1 MNSAEQTS
9 DRAPRIAWWILGAIA
24 IVTVVVIRIRL
35 LNLPL
40 ERDEGE
46 YAYAGQ
52 LMLQGIPPYQL
63 AYNMKFPGTYAAYA
77 LLMSIFG
84 QTIAGVHLGLLL
96 VNAATIV
103 FIFLL
108 GRRLFSSTAGL
119 AAASA
124 FAVLSV
130 MPQVLGTAAHAT
142 HFVVLPVLAGLS
154 LLLRSEDRQSLPA
167 LFCSGILFGV
177 GLLMKQPA
185 IFFLV
190 FGAAY
195 LVFRN
200 LRAHRGRRNIFN
212 HTTVFMSGAAVPILL
227 TFALLWW
234 SGVFGKFWFWTID
247 YARQYGSQISAA
259 EGMRIF
265 LDQFPAVI
273 GTAWPLW
280 IIAALGLLAAG
291 LTSIRPAIGFLAG
304 FLLFA
309 FLATTPGLYFRPHY
323 FIVLL
328 PAVSLLA
335 GAAAT
340 AAASFIRLRAFRF
353 IPPALFGIALAY
365 PVVKE
370 SDLFFERSPVD
381 ACRMLYGTDPFP
393 ESVKIADYL
402 RANSTDQDT
411 IAVLGSEPQIYFY
424 SRRHSATGYIYTYS
438 LMESHKYARQ
448 MQEETI
454 HEIEQARP
462 KYLLLVVVSRS
473 WLIRSNSDK
482 FIFTWANKYCGDNY
496 EAVGLVNINEQGS
509 EFFFSD
515 LPKSPTL
522 SPDHIWIYKR
532 KV

>member
-1 MNSAEQTS
+1 LNSAEQTS
-9 DRAPRIAWWILGAIA
+9 DHPRRIAWWILGAIV

-52 LMLQGIPPYQL
+52 LMLQGIPPYKL

-103 FIFLL
+103 FVFLL
-108 GRRLFSSTAGL
+108 GRRLFNTTAGL

-130 MPQVLGTAAHAT
+130 MPRVLGTAAHAT
-142 HFVVLPVLAGLS
+142 HFIVLPVLAGIL
-154 LLLRSEDRQSLPA
+154 LLLRSEDRQSFPA
-167 LFCSGILFGV
+167 LLCSGILFGLSV
-177 GLLMKQPA
+177 LMKQPA
-185 IFFLV
+185 VFFVL

-200 LRAHRGRRNIFN
+200 FREHRGGRNIFN
-212 HTTVFMSGAAVPILL
+212 RTALFMSGAAAPILI
-227 TFALLWW
+227 TFILLWW

-247 YARQYGSQISAA
+247 YARQYSSQVSAA
-259 EGMRIF
+259 EGMRIL

-280 IIAALGLLAAG
+280 TIAAMGLLAAG
-291 LTSIRPAIGFLAG
+291 LTHIRPAIGFLAV
-304 FLLFA
+304 FFVFA
-309 FLATTPGLYFRPHY
+309 FLATTPGFYFRPHY
-323 FIVLL
+323 FVVLL

-335 GAAAT
+335 GAAVT
-340 AAASFIRLRAFRF
+340 AAASFIRVRALRF
-353 IPPALFGIALAY
+353 IPPVVFGIAFAY
-365 PVVKE
+365 PIVKE
-370 SDLFFERSPVD
+370 SDFFFERSPVD

-411 IAVLGSEPQIYFY
+411 VAVLGSEPQIYFY

-448 MQEETI
+448 MQEEMI
-454 HEIEQARP
+454 HEIERARP
-462 KYLLLVVVSRS
+462 KYLLFVVTSRS
-473 WLIRSNSDK
+473 WLVRSDSDK
-482 FIFTWANKYCGDNY
+482 GIFTWANQYCDDNY

-509 EFFFSD
+509 EFFFSE

-522 SPDHIWIYKR
+522 SPEHIWIYKR

>member
-1 MNSAEQTS
+1 MAS
-9 DRAPRIAWWILGAIA
+9 DQRKADKALSIAWWALLA
-24 IVTVVVIRIRL
+24 VTVVIVMVVRIRL
-35 LNLPL
+35 LEIPL

-77 LLMSIFG
+77 LFMSIFG
-84 QTIAGVHLGLLL
+84 QTIAGVHLGLLF
-96 VNAATIV
+96 VNAATIA

-108 GRRLFSSTAGL
+108 GRRLFSTPAGL

-142 HFVVLPVLAGLS
+142 HFVILPVMAGIL
-154 LLLRSEDRQSLPA
+154 LLLRSEDRQPLST

-177 GLLMKQPA
+177 SLLMKQPA
-185 IFFLV
+185 IFLV
-190 FGAAY
+190 LFAAAY

-200 LRAHRGRRNIFN
+200 LRAHLGGRDFFN
-212 HTTVFMSGAAVPILL
+212 HTAVFVSGATIPILVTCL
-227 TFALLWW
+227 LLWW

-247 YARQYGSQISAA
+247 YARQYASQVSAA
-259 EGMRIF
+259 QGMRILF
-265 LDQFPAVI
+265 DQFTAVI

-280 IIAALGLLAAG
+280 IIAAMGLLTVG
-291 LTSIRPAIGFLAG
+291 LTKIRPSIGFLGG
-304 FLLFA
+304 FLVFA

-328 PAVSLLA
+328 PAMSLLA
-335 GAAAT
+335 GAAIT
-340 AAASFIRLRAFRF
+340 AAASFIQSRGLRF

-365 PVVKE
+365 PMVKE
-370 SDLFFERSPVD
+370 SDLFFASSPVD

-393 ESVKIADYL
+393 ESVRIADYL
-402 RANSTDQDT
+402 RANSIDQDT

-424 SRRHSATGYIYTYS
+424 SRRHSATGYIYAYS
-438 LMESHKYARQ
+438 LMESHKYARR
-448 MQEETI
+448 MQEEMI

-462 KYLLLVVVSRS
+462 KYLLLVVISRS
-473 WLIRSNSDK
+473 WLIRGNSDK
-482 FIFTWANKYCGDNY
+482 LIFTWATKYCGDNY
-496 EAVGLVNINEQGS
+496 EPVGLVNIHAQGS
-509 EFFFSD
+509 EFFLSE
-515 LPKSPTL
+515 LPKSPAL

-532 KV
+532 KG